1 MKVSL
6 LRFTLPVICLLT
18 AQVQGQQPAAAPAAA
33 PAPAYY
39 QAMTLVKTMPG
50 KGNEW
55 VKLVRDTTM
64 KVAQM
69 RADSGEIVSW
79 TLLRAVMPAGQEA
92 RADYIIST
100 LYQGVPPAPVGGTA
114 MADAWKKAGV
124 TMTTDQASAIRNS
137 TSSLVSSEM
146 WRINSRAGAPAKG
159 HYIMINFMKV
169 KDANGYRDFAN
180 SVSKPI
186 AEERVKGGDMSGWLR
201 ATRVVPSGTDQA
213 YSSYTADMYPTWAA
227 VFGGRPAQ
235 EVFEKVFPGKN
246 GQDSIAAG
254 NKVRDLAK
262 RELWVVQERVTKS
275 K

>member
-6 LRFTLPVICLLT
+6 LRFALPVICLLT
-18 AQVQGQQPAAAPAAA
+18 AQLQGQQPAAAPAAA

-39 QAMTLVKTMPG
+39 QSMTLVKTLPG
-50 KGNEW
+50 KGSDW
-55 VKLVRDTTM
+55 VKLVNETTK

-92 RADYIIST
+92 RADYIMST
-100 LYQGVPPAPVGGTA
+100 IYQGVPPAPWSGTE

-124 TMTTDQASAIRNS
+124 TMTTEEASAKRNANS
-137 TSSLVSSEM
+137 TLVSMEM
-146 WRINSRAGAPAKG
+146 WRINARIGAPAKG
-159 HYIMINFMKV
+159 HYVMLNHMKV

-180 SVSKPI
+180 STSKPI
-186 AEERVKGGDMSGWLR
+186 AEEKVKGGDMSGWIW

-213 YSSYTADMYPTWAA
+213 YAAYTADMYPTWAA
-227 VFGGRPAQ
+227 TFGGRSGQA
-235 EVFEKVFPGKN
+235 VFEKVFPGKN
-246 GQDSIAAG
+246 GQESMAAG
-254 NKVRDLAK
+254 TKVRDLAK
-262 RELWVVQERVTKS
+262 RELWVIQERVTKS